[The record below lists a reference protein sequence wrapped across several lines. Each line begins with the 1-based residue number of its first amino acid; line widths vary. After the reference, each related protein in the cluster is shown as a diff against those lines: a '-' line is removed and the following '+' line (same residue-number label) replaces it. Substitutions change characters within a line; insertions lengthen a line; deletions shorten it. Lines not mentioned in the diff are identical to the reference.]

1 MHYHHRHH
9 SRPEF
14 NLRLYL
20 ALALIATVASVPT
33 SVLVQNSELA
43 SNAQQNHQN
52 SQKIFNAL
60 GGSSSSST
68 SSTTSFKSLN
78 KVKRSNDAQSSSKN
92 TAETALNKKSSPEV
106 VPASYTA
113 PPRPRSNF
121 IVQQEEQQQQNLQ
134 DNNALEKNN
143 DLISSAI
150 AAGLT
155 AAAVEAAAVAA
166 NQRELEQLRK
176 QNPQQLYP
184 SEEDDSEQQAAAI
197 NKRGI
202 SNQQQY
208 GYKNLAPPENSY
220 PDNSAFVPPPPS
232 GRYAYPYGTYETMPP
247 KEPQTPPGV
256 WGDELIDNPNVVYSD
271 IDEYGMPMSRV
282 PSSYHDKAYDNLAT
296 LLNSESYMDSLP
308 LPYTGRRYYN
318 SVGAENDRN
327 KRAYKV
333 FNQLANKFPDIRL
346 KRDTKLTPADML
358 ALVALVEAGERA
370 RKDTDADAGYAY
382 PPESYVPK
390 SYGLNTNANNNNNN
404 YNLGSYDYP
413 ALGQMDDSLDYN
425 NAPWPLEPQSMVDYY
440 GVPMNMEPL
449 GKYDTP
455 RMPPLKE
462 NKFNDR
468 IFNNKHY
475 MVAKKKRS
483 IAKPIIPYNQDKLY

>member
-1 MHYHHRHH
+1 MG
-9 SRPEF
+9 
-14 NLRLYL
+14 
-20 ALALIATVASVPT
+20 LI
-33 SVLVQNSELA
+33 VQ
-43 SNAQQNHQN
+43 
-52 SQKIFNAL
+52 
-60 GGSSSSST
+60 GGYARGAPP
-68 SSTTSFKSLN
+68 LI
-78 KVKRSNDAQSSSKN
+78 KRSNDAQSSSKN

-113 PPRPRSNF
+113 PPRPKSNF
-121 IVQQEEQQQQNLQ
+121 IVQQQQQLQEQQNSQ
-134 DNNALEKNN
+134 DNNAMEKSN

-176 QNPQQLYP
+176 QNPQQQYYP
-184 SEEDDSEQQAAAI
+184 SDEDDSETAAAI

-208 GYKNLAPPENSY
+208 GYTNLSPPENTY
-220 PDNSAFVPPPPS
+220 PDNSGFIPPPPS

-256 WGDELIDNPNVVYSD
+256 WGDELIDTPPNVVYTD
-271 IDEYGMPMSRV
+271 MDEYGGMPMSRV

-296 LLNSESYMDSLP
+296 LLNSENYMDSLP

-318 SVGAENDRN
+318 SVGGDNDRN

-333 FNQLANKFPDIRL
+333 FNQLANKFPDMRL

-390 SYGLNTNANNNNNN
+390 SYGLNANTNSNNN
-404 YNLGSYDYP
+404 YNLGAYDYP
-413 ALGQMDDSLDYN
+413 ALGQVDDSLDYN
-425 NAPWPLEPQSMVDYY
+425 NGPWPMEPQSMVDYY
-440 GVPMNMEPL
+440 GVPMNMEPVS
-449 GKYDTP
+449 KYNTP
-455 RMPPLKE
+455 RMPLKE

-483 IAKPIIPYNQDKLY
+483 IAKPIIPYKQDKLY

>member
-1 MHYHHRHH
+1 MHYHQ

-43 SNAQQNHQN
+43 SNAQQNRQN
-52 SQKIFNAL
+52 SQKLYNAL
-60 GGSSSSST
+60 GSGSSGSSSL
-68 SSTTSFKSLN
+68 KSLN

-92 TAETALNKKSSPEV
+92 TAESALNKKSSPEV

-113 PPRPRSNF
+113 PPRPKSNF
-121 IVQQEEQQQQNLQ
+121 IVQQQQQQQQQNNQ
-134 DNNALEKNN
+134 DNNVLEKNN

-166 NQRELEQLRK
+166 NQRELEQLRR
-176 QNPQQLYP
+176 QNPQQQLY
-184 SEEDDSEQQAAAI
+184 SSDEDDSDQQAAAI

-202 SNQQQY
+202 SQQQQY
-208 GYKNLAPPENSY
+208 GYTNLAPPENTY
-220 PDNSAFVPPPPS
+220 PDNSGFIPPPPS

-256 WGDELIDNPNVVYSD
+256 WGDELIDSPPNVVYTD

-318 SVGAENDRN
+318 AVGETNDRN

-333 FNQLANKFPDIRL
+333 FNQLANKFPDMRL

-390 SYGLNTNANNNNNN
+390 SYGLNTNNNNN
-404 YNLGSYDYP
+404 YNLGAYDYP
-413 ALGQMDDSLDYN
+413 ALGQVDDSLDYN
-425 NAPWPLEPQSMVDYY
+425 NGPWPMEPQSMVDYY
-440 GVPMNMEPL
+440 GVPMNMEPV

-455 RMPPLKE
+455 RLPVKE
-462 NKFNDR
+462 NKYNDR

-483 IAKPIIPYNQDKLY
+483 IAKPVIPFNQDKLY